1 MIYQILKL
9 LLFNDNNL
17 NMKNISKFITEKLKV
32 KTNTQNLPTW
42 KEFTNALD
50 NFPEQEFSLSEYC
63 EEFKDADI
71 KDYPTFI
78 NHGIDRYPES
88 GHIMV
93 LVADYMT
100 PINQS
105 IIIYFK
111 HKSMLSA
118 FDTIRLYVEDY
129 KVLIDSLGEDLYLEI
144 YNKMKEQNRN

>member
-1 MIYQILKL
+1 
-9 LLFNDNNL
+9 
-17 NMKNISKFITEKLKV
+17 MKNISKFITEKLKV
-32 KTNTQNLPTW
+32 NANTQKLPTW
-42 KEFTNALD
+42 KEFTDALD
-50 NFPEQEFSLSEYC
+50 HFPDQEFSLSEYC

-71 KDYPTFI
+71 KDYPTFV
-78 NHGIDRYPES
+78 NHGIDRYRES

-118 FDTIRLYVEDY
+118 FDTIRLHAEDY

-144 YNKMKEQNRN
+144 YNKMKELHRD

>member
-1 MIYQILKL
+1 
-9 LLFNDNNL
+9 
-17 NMKNISKFITEKLKV
+17 MKNISKFITEKLKV
-32 KTNTQNLPTW
+32 NANAQKLPAW
-42 KEFTNALD
+42 KEFTDALN
-50 NFPEQEFSLSEYC
+50 NFPEQEFNLSEYC

-71 KDYPTFI
+71 KDYPTFV

-100 PINQS
+100 PRNQS

-111 HKSMLSA
+111 HRSMLSA
-118 FDTIRLYVEDY
+118 FDTIRLYAEDC

-144 YNKMKEQNRN
+144 YNKMKELYGD

>member
-1 MIYQILKL
+1 
-9 LLFNDNNL
+9 
-17 NMKNISKFITEKLKV
+17 MKNISKFITEKLKV
-32 KTNTQNLPTW
+32 NANAQKLPTW
-42 KEFTNALD
+42 KEFTDALD
-50 NFPEQEFSLSEYC
+50 NFPEKEFILSEHC

-71 KDYPTFI
+71 KDYPAFV

-118 FDTIRLYVEDY
+118 FDTIRLYAEDY

-144 YNKMKEQNRN
+144 YNKMKELHRD

>member
-1 MIYQILKL
+1 
-9 LLFNDNNL
+9 
-17 NMKNISKFITEKLKV
+17 MKNIKKFILEKLKV
-32 KTNTQNLPTW
+32 TQKIQHLPTW
-42 KEFTNALD
+42 EEFTNALY
-50 NFPEQEFSLSEYC
+50 NFTDQEFTLSEYF

-71 KDYPTFI
+71 KDYPTFV

-100 PINQS
+100 PRDQS

-118 FDTIRLYVEDY
+118 FNTIRLYAEDY
-129 KVLIDSLGEDLYLEI
+129 KVLIDSLGEDLYTEI
-144 YNKMKEQNRN
+144 YNKMKELYRD

>member
-1 MIYQILKL
+1 
-9 LLFNDNNL
+9 
-17 NMKNISKFITEKLKV
+17 MKNISKFITEKLKV
-32 KTNTQNLPTW
+32 KTNTQGLPTW
-42 KEFTNALD
+42 KEFTDALN
-50 NFPEQEFSLSEYC
+50 NFPEQEFNLSEYC

-71 KDYPTFI
+71 QDYPTFV

-111 HKSMLSA
+111 HRSMLSA
-118 FDTIRLYVEDY
+118 FDTIRLYAEDY
-129 KVLIDSLGEDLYLEI
+129 KVLIDSLGEDLYLKI
-144 YNKMKEQNRN
+144 YNKMKELYKG

>member
-1 MIYQILKL
+1 
-9 LLFNDNNL
+9 
-17 NMKNISKFITEKLKV
+17 MKNIKKFILEKLKV
-32 KTNTQNLPTW
+32 TQKIQYLPTW
-42 KEFTNALD
+42 KEFTNALY
-50 NFPEQEFSLSEYC
+50 NFTEQEFTLSEYC

-71 KDYPTFI
+71 KDYPVFV

-111 HKSMLSA
+111 HRSMLSA
-118 FDTIRLYVEDY
+118 FDTIRLYAEDY

-144 YNKMKEQNRN
+144 YNKMKEYYRD

>member
-1 MIYQILKL
+1 
-9 LLFNDNNL
+9 
-17 NMKNISKFITEKLKV
+17 MKNISKFITEKLKV
-32 KTNTQNLPTW
+32 NANAQKLPTW
-42 KEFTNALD
+42 KEFTDALD
-50 NFPEQEFSLSEYC
+50 HFPEQEFNLSEYC

-71 KDYPTFI
+71 QDYPTFV

-100 PINQS
+100 ARNQS

-111 HKSMLSA
+111 HRSMLSA
-118 FDTIRLYVEDY
+118 FDTIRLYAEDY
-129 KVLIDSLGEDLYLEI
+129 KVLIDSLGEDLYLKI

>member
-1 MIYQILKL
+1 
-9 LLFNDNNL
+9 
-17 NMKNISKFITEKLKV
+17 MKTISNFINEKLKV
-32 KTNTQNLPTW
+32 TQKIQHLPTW
-42 KEFTNALD
+42 KEFTDALN
-50 NFPEQEFSLSEYC
+50 NFPEQEFNLSEYL

-71 KDYPTFI
+71 QDYPTFV
-78 NHGIDRYPES
+78 NHGIDRYRES

-118 FDTIRLYVEDY
+118 FDTIRLYAEDY

-144 YNKMKEQNRN
+144 YNKMKELYRD